1 MKLTL
6 RQLEIFL
13 NVVESGHL
21 TNVAKSM
28 NLSQSAVSMS
38 IKELEGIL
46 GKPLFD
52 RINKKLVLNEIGRA
66 FYKEIAPI
74 FKKLSDIE
82 YEFQN
87 AENKGMIRVG
97 ASTTIVDYLMPSII
111 CTYMNLYPDVK
122 ITLKEGST
130 KKIKELL
137 KKGEI
142 DIGFVEGFI
151 SDSEII
157 KEKIGVDEYR
167 SFMKFEYFLLHLL
180 KLWCNKANNNCSN
193 DEHIIFKDTKLIE
206 QFEGKLSWLKDKNS
220 NSAYNAKSFLNTLF
234 RYRILFDY
242 FFFKRDKEKDEPF
255 VAELKKDNNNISIER
270 NPKEQKVRQILNL
283 QLLFNFTTDFYAQH
297 WIQSV
302 FKWLD
307 DNKFDNNDFDY
318 IDDVVVMN

>member
-21 TNVAKSM
+21 TNVAKAM

-52 RINKKLVLNEIGRA
+52 RINKKLVLNEMGRA
-66 FYKEIAPI
+66 FYKEINPI

-82 YEFQN
+82 FEFQN

-111 CTYMNLYPDVK
+111 CSYMNLYPDVK
-122 ITLKEGST
+122 ITLKEGNT

-142 DIGFVEGFI
+142 DIGFVEGFV
-151 SDSEII
+151 SDSDII
-157 KEKIGVDEYR
+157 KEKIGIDELIIVTSHKDMAKPCNIEDLANKRWVLREEGSGTREVFLDYIKGKTEPLNVFFELGHTESIKSILQNR
-167 SFMKFEYFLLHLL
+167 ECLSCISKIAVQKELDDGTLYQVKVRKFDCKRDFLMIYH
-180 KLWCNKANNNCSN
+180 
-193 DEHIIFKDTKLIE
+193 
-206 QFEGKLSWLKDKNS
+206 KDK
-220 NSAYNAKSFLNTLF
+220 YKSV
-234 RYRILFDY
+234 LFDKFAY
-242 FFFKRDKEKDEPF
+242 FAKR
-255 VAELKKDNNNISIER
+255 LMTQMIGS
-270 NPKEQKVRQILNL
+270 
-283 QLLFNFTTDFYAQH
+283 
-297 WIQSV
+297 
-302 FKWLD
+302 
-307 DNKFDNNDFDY
+307 
-318 IDDVVVMN
+318 

>member
-28 NLSQSAVSMS
+28 SLSQSAVSMS

-52 RINKKLVLNEIGRA
+52 RINKKLVLNEMGRE
-66 FYKEIAPI
+66 FYKEINPI

-111 CTYMNLYPDVK
+111 CSYMNLYPDVK
-122 ITLKEGST
+122 ITLKEGNT

-142 DIGFVEGFI
+142 DIGFVEGFV

-157 KEKIGVDEYR
+157 KEKIGVDELIIVTSHKDMAKSSNIEDLANKRWVLREEGSGTREVFLDYIKGKTEPLNV
-167 SFMKFEYFLLHLL
+167 FFELGHTESIKSILQNRECLSCISKIAVQKELDDGTLYQV
-180 KLWCNKANNNCSN
+180 KVKKN
-193 DEHIIFKDTKLIE
+193 DCTRDILMIYH
-206 QFEGKLSWLKDKNS
+206 KDK
-220 NSAYNAKSFLNTLF
+220 YKS
-234 RYRILFDY
+234 
-242 FFFKRDKEKDEPF
+242 
-255 VAELKKDNNNISIER
+255 
-270 NPKEQKVRQILNL
+270 
-283 QLLFNFTTDFYAQH
+283 
-297 WIQSV
+297 
-302 FKWLD
+302 
-307 DNKFDNNDFDY
+307 
-318 IDDVVVMN
+318 